1 MTVGD
6 LAIYIRNITDTD
18 STSLTNANL
27 LIYLNQA
34 LEEIIGKIIGL
45 DGSWQFDD
53 SNFSS
58 LPIGTQALVANQ
70 QDYSFDQDFLS
81 IERVEVKDSAGKYQ
95 LLSPIDQSRISE
107 ALTEYQNVAGMPNE
121 YDKIGESIFLY
132 PAPAAG
138 SVTLAAG
145 LKVYFQRTASV
156 FTSAELTTGTKVPGF
171 ASPYHHILAYKAAMP
186 YAVSYKKDRVPLFLN
201 EINRLEIALLDHY
214 AKRERDIRTRLT
226 MRGINFH

>member
-1 MTVGD
+1 MTI
-6 LAIYIRNITDTD
+6 ANIATYIRNLTDTD

-34 LEEIIGKIIGL
+34 YEEIVGKIIGL

-53 SNFSS
+53 TNYSS
-58 LPIGTQALVANQ
+58 LPVGTQALVAGQ

-95 LLSPIDQSRISE
+95 LLNPIDQSRISE

-121 YDKIGESIFLY
+121 YDKVGESIFLY

-145 LKVYFQRTASV
+145 LKVHFQRTASI
-156 FTSAELTTGTKVPGF
+156 FTSAELTTGTKEPGF
-171 ASPYHHILAYKAAMP
+171 ASPWHHILAYKSAIP
-186 YAVSYKKDRVPLFLN
+186 YCMTYKRERIPVYMA
-201 EINRLEIALLDHY
+201 EIARLESDLMNHY
-214 AKRERDIRTRLT
+214 AKREKDIRTRLT
-226 MRGINFH
+226 MSGISFR